1 MMMIARPALL
11 TCLLTLVV
19 AAPIALMEL
28 SRTPVEPREVHTV
41 ASRLADFGPAARA
54 RLTSAFGR
62 AGVPYPPARL
72 RLAAFKQEGRLDLY
86 AAADAHGRALRFIK
100 SYDVSAGPQPMQAA
114 YRGPKLAEG
123 DRRTPEGLYRLEGL
137 NPNSIEH
144 VSIRI
149 GYPNRQDRA
158 RAEAD
163 GRALDRLGGDVMLH
177 GGGPGG
183 SEGCLKLTD
192 REVEELFTLLA
203 DARAD
208 AARAGRPLPADILIA
223 PYDFRLTAP
232 DHDVLESARLDQT
245 LPLWAP
251 ALYQEIDRS
260 LADLPTAE
268 PGARFRTWLAA
279 D

>member
-1 MMMIARPALL
+1 MKTIAKPALF
-11 TCLLTLVV
+11 TCLLTLCV
-19 AAPIALMEL
+19 AGPLALIEL
-28 SRTPVEPREVHTV
+28 SRAPVEPRETHTT

-54 RLTSAFGR
+54 RLSGVFGR
-62 AGVPYPPARL
+62 AGVPYPPARV
-72 RLAAFKQEGRLDLY
+72 RLAAFKQEGRLDLF
-86 AAADAHGRALRFIK
+86 AAADAHGRELRFIK
-100 SYDVSAGPQPMQAA
+100 SYDVDAGPQPMQAA
-114 YRGPKLAEG
+114 YRGPKLMEG

-158 RAEAD
+158 RAAAAGRPPEA
-163 GRALDRLGGDVMLH
+163 LGGDIMLH

-183 SEGCLKLTD
+183 TEGCLKLTD

-223 PYDFRLTAP
+223 PYDFRFASA
-232 DHDVLESARLDQT
+232 DHDVLEAARLDAA
-245 LPLWAP
+245 LPEWAP
-251 ALYQEIDRS
+251 ALYAEIDRS